1 MGVDAPSVGEGAAI
15 GDAISIK
22 TRQALLRAGR
32 VNAQDMCVVGS
43 NKDNIS
49 NGYAA

>member
-1 MGVDAPSVGEGAAI
+1 L
-15 GDAISIK
+15 IK